1 MEKAKRQGKVE
12 VISGLVEKVIYH
24 SDETGYTVCN
34 LNVKSGNPITMVGNC
49 ATIWAG
55 EAIEATGFW
64 KKHPEHGI
72 QFNAERIICHE
83 PESVDG
89 IRKYLASGMIKGI
102 KDVLADRL
110 VKKFGADTLR
120 IIDQESAKLETVDGI
135 GKKRRE
141 IIKASWN
148 AQKAVRNIML
158 FLHSHCVS
166 TAQANRIYKTYGDD
180 AIAVVKSNPYR
191 LATEVWG
198 IGFKTADKIA
208 LQLGIE
214 KNSLIR
220 ARAGINYILYTMTED
235 GHCFAP
241 EDLLIDEASR
251 TLEIDREILREAT
264 QLEIA
269 EQRLCREDGAIYPA
283 LLFHA
288 ERSVAK
294 KLLELKV
301 SPSALS
307 TPIKAPAAILWAE
320 EKMKIHFS
328 EDQKAAL
335 AMALE
340 NKISMITGGPGVGKT
355 TIIKAVLEI
364 FSAKH
369 LKVQLAAPT
378 GRAAKRMEEATGKAA
393 QTLHRLLE
401 LKPSFEEPSSRS
413 IHKLKGEVFIIDEVS
428 MIDILLFNALLKALP
443 AYAILI
449 LVGDPDQL
457 PSIGPGNLLK
467 DLIESETIPFTRL
480 KTIFRQSEKSWIVHN
495 AHRINEGQMP
505 YLPSRT
511 NESTDFFFI
520 ESNTPEDVIKNAT
533 ELITKRIPQRFK
545 FNPITDVQLLTPMR
559 RFQLGTDNLNLLLQE
574 KLNPDNPCLTRFGQ
588 TFRQGDKVMQLRNNY
603 DKEIFNGDIGIVQ
616 SVNPEEETLVVNFEN
631 QFVEYDITEL
641 DELSLAYAST
651 IHKSQG
657 CEHPAVVILLAT
669 QHFKLLQ
676 RNLVYTA
683 ITRGK
688 KLVCVIGSKKAMYIA
703 VKNNQTL
710 LRRTGLKRR
719 LQELLGKWHGN

>member
-1 MEKAKRQGKVE
+1 MAKKE
-12 VISGLVEKVIYH
+12 PEEIKHETISGLVEKVIYH
-24 SDETGYTVCN
+24 SEETGYTVCT
-34 LNVKSGNPITMVGNC
+34 LNVKNAPPITVVGNC

-55 EAIEATGFW
+55 ESIEATGFW
-64 KKHPEHGI
+64 KKHPEHGL
-72 QFNAERIICHE
+72 QFNAERIVCYE
-83 PESVDG
+83 PESIEG
-89 IRKYLASGMIKGI
+89 ILKYLASGMIKGI
-102 KDVLADRL
+102 KDVLAERL

-120 IIDQESAKLETVDGI
+120 IIDQESAKLEQVEGI
-135 GKKRRE
+135 GRKRRE

-208 LQLGIE
+208 SQLGIE

-241 EDLLIDEASR
+241 EQLLLQEASKA
-251 TLEIDREILREAT
+251 LEIEDAILKEAI

-269 EQRLCREDGAIYPA
+269 EANLCREEEAIYPA
-283 LLFHA
+283 PLFYA
-288 ERSVAK
+288 EQNVAK
-294 KLLELKV
+294 RLAELKL
-301 SPSALS
+301 SQSALS
-307 TPIKAPAAILWAE
+307 EPIKNEIAIQWAE
-320 EKMKIHFS
+320 QRMKIRFS
-328 EDQKAAL
+328 EDQKNAL
-335 AMALE
+335 HMALT
-340 NKISMITGGPGVGKT
+340 NKVSMITGGPGVGKT
-355 TIIKAVLEI
+355 TIIKALVEI
-364 FSAKH
+364 FSAKK
-369 LKVQLAAPT
+369 LKVKLAAPT
-378 GRAAKRMEEATGKAA
+378 GRAAKRMEEATGRPA

-401 LKPSFEEPSSRS
+401 LKPLFEAPSKQSGK
-413 IHKLKGEVFIIDEVS
+413 KLDDEVFIVDEVS
-428 MIDILLFNALLKALP
+428 MIDIVLFNALLKALP

-467 DLIESETIPFTRL
+467 DLLESGTIPFTKL
-480 KTIFRQSEKSWIVHN
+480 KTIFRQNEKSWIVYN

-505 YLPSRT
+505 HLPKNQ

-520 ESNTPEDVIKNAT
+520 ESNSPDDVIKSAV
-533 ELITKRIPQRFK
+533 ELITRRIPQRFK
-545 FNPITDVQLLTPMR
+545 LNPITDLQLLTPMR
-559 RFQLGTDNLNLLLQE
+559 RFQLGADNLNLLLQE
-574 KLNPDNPCLTRFGQ
+574 KLNPSNQGLTRFGQ
-588 TFRQGDKVMQLRNNY
+588 TFREGDKVMQLRNNY
-603 DKEIFNGDIGIVQ
+603 DKEVFNGDIGIVN
-616 SVNPEEETLVVNFEN
+616 SVNLEDEKLTVNFDGE
-631 QFVEYDITEL
+631 FVEYDITEL

-657 CEHPAVVILLAT
+657 CEHPAVVIVLAT

-688 KLVCVIGSKKAMYIA
+688 KLVCIIGSRKAMYIA
-703 VKNNQTL
+703 IKNNETL
-710 LRRTGLKRR
+710 LRRTGLKKR
-719 LQELLGKWHGN
+719 LINLLKTN